1 MKEKVTTFFKKN
13 YHSIV
18 MGVMIGI
25 YALEV
30 YSKRDSK
37 EVLDLITDRVI
48 TVIWIFNWWVVI
60 QFNKINQKYSDEITE
75 LWRSECFRLY
85 GVLDEFSRRINKA
98 KDNTTNV

>member
-1 MKEKVTTFFKKN
+1 MKEKVTTFFKNN

-30 YSKRDSK
+30 YNKRDSK

-75 LWRSECFRLY
+75 LWRKECFRLY
-85 GVLDEFSRRINKA
+85 ALLDEFTRRINKA
-98 KDNTTNV
+98 KDNTTNI

>member
-1 MKEKVTTFFKKN
+1 MKEKVTTFFKNN

-30 YSKRDSK
+30 YNKRDSK

>member
-1 MKEKVTTFFKKN
+1 MKEKVIKFLKNN

-30 YSKRDSK
+30 YDKRDSK
-37 EVLDLITDRVI
+37 EVLDLITDRFI

-60 QFNKINQKYSDEITE
+60 QLNKINQKYSDVITE

-85 GVLDEFSRRINKA
+85 GVLDEFSQRINKA

>member
-1 MKEKVTTFFKKN
+1 MKEKVTTFFKNN

-18 MGVMIGI
+18 MGVMVGL

-30 YSKRDSK
+30 YNKRDSK

-75 LWRSECFRLY
+75 LWRNECQRLY
-85 GVLDEFSRRINKA
+85 AVIEEYHRIVRKFKN
-98 KDNTTNV
+98 NTTNI